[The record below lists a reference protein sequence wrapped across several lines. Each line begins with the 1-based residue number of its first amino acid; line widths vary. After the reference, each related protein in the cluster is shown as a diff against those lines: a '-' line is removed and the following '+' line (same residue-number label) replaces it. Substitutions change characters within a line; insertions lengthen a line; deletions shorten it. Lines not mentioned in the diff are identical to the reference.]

1 MVGAERT
8 AIFPLRVTRSIA
20 LADSD
25 PAMLANGMPRLSVG
39 LLKPRD
45 DERRVWLKL
54 TMRDV
59 IVGQRTVDRG
69 VPRHEGGRDVGSQR
83 CRMRVVA
90 AAGRARG
97 GGGPGT
103 LVS

>member
-45 DERRVWLKL
+45 DQRRLWLKL

-59 IVGQRTVDRG
+59 IVGQRTVKWIL
-69 VPRHEGGRDVGSQR
+69 PRHEGDRN
-83 CRMRVVA
+83 VVSP
-90 AAGRARG
+90 R
-97 GGGPGT
+97 
-103 LVS
+103 